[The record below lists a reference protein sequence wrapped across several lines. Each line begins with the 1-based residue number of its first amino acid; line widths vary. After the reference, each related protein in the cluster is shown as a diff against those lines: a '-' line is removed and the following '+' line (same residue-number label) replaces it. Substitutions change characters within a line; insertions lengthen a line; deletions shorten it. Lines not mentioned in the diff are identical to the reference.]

1 MSKYA
6 RYVVVGS
13 KKLVEHGY
21 SAQIGAN
28 ALNYAIQ
35 CADHH
40 SMHGSV
46 YGEDTKGNRELI
58 YANKHN
64 SQAQK
69 QD

>member
-21 SAQIGAN
+21 STQIGRE

-40 SMHGSV
+40 SMQGNV
-46 YGEDTKGNRELI
+46 YGETTSGERELV
-58 YANKHN
+58 YSNKRN
-64 SQAQK
+64 SQAPK
-69 QD
+69 A